1 MKPRPPTG
9 FAALLARMPRAFVAQ
24 AKAVEDRAR
33 RRRKAQA
40 KRFER
45 DFQQRAA
52 ESRLVHQGAWQD
64 TVAAFTV
71 K

>member
-1 MKPRPPTG
+1 MKPKAPAG
-9 FAALLARMPRAFVAQ
+9 FAALLARMPRAFVAH

-52 ESRLVHQGAWQD
+52 SQDAWQD
-64 TVAAFTV
+64 TVAEFNV